1 MLLPYLILIS
11 ALSISGVAIYFSI
24 AGLTTIFPGAFWPI
38 VIMGTSLEVGKLVCA
53 SWLHHN
59 WKVAPR
65 MLKFYLTLAV
75 CVLIGITSMGIFG
88 FLSKSH
94 IEQQRE
100 VLKFESAISQIQG
113 QIKNE
118 EGYVLR
124 QREFIAKLEKKEQ
137 SVTGRADFNIELEQ
151 KKISDLQNA
160 LASSIKYDE
169 QELNRLGASMLKL
182 DKEVADL
189 QASKGGLFSNK
200 KKLITELTEAQK
212 PARTDLQSKINAVE
226 ERIRSSRSKHEE
238 AITQIRSRMDA
249 FQANSAVVETLDPA
263 SEEYEINIRN
273 AHVRIADLQ
282 AKKFDNEA
290 EIANLEVEV
299 GPIKYIAALIEDM
312 GVENI
317 MLAEAVRAVILILV
331 FVFDPLA
338 VVMLLAANM
347 NFRQSGLGSFEKLS
361 EEISKKKNKK
371 KRKKKREKL
380 KSVTAHNLLV
390 ATTSTSTTA
399 PTTTSTTSD
408 PTNTVTPQLKHRIIT
423 CKSDH

>member
-59 WKVAPR
+59 WKAAPR
-65 MLKFYLTLAV
+65 MLKFYLTVAV

-118 EGYVLR
+118 EGYVIR
-124 QREFIAKLEKKEQ
+124 QRELIAKLEKKEQ

-182 DKEVADL
+182 DQEMSSL

-200 KKLITELTEAQK
+200 KKLVAELAESQK
-212 PARTDLQSKINAVE
+212 PARATLQSKIDTVE
-226 ERIRSSRSKHEE
+226 KRIQASRVKHEE
-238 AITQIRSRMDA
+238 AISNVRSRIEA
-249 FQANSAVVETLDPA
+249 FQANSSIVQAVDPA
-263 SEEYEINIRN
+263 SEEHESNIRA
-273 AHVRIADLQ
+273 AHIRIADLQ
-282 AKKFDNEA
+282 SKKFDNEA
-290 EIANLEVEV
+290 EVANLEVEV

-317 MLAEAVRAVILILV
+317 MLAEAVRVVILILV

-347 NFRQSGLGSFEKLS
+347 NFRQAGLGSYEKLS
-361 EEISKKKNKK
+361 ESINKKKSKK

-380 KSVTAHNLLV
+380 KSMTAKNLCV
-390 ATTSTSTTA
+390 TSTSTSTA
-399 PTTTSTTSD
+399 DPPTTTTTHI
-408 PTNTVTPQLKHRIIT
+408 PRATINPQLEHRIIK
-423 CKSDH
+423 CKSN

>member
-65 MLKFYLTLAV
+65 MLKFYLTVAV

-100 VLKFESAISQIQG
+100 VLKFESATTQIQS

-118 EGYVLR
+118 EGYVIR
-124 QREFIAKLEKKEQ
+124 QRELIAKLEQKGA
-137 SVTGRADFNIELEQ
+137 SATDRADFNIELEQ
-151 KKISDLQNA
+151 KKIADLQNA

-169 QELNRLGASMLKL
+169 QELNRLGASILKL

-200 KKLITELTEAQK
+200 KKLIAELTEAQK

-238 AITQIRSRMDA
+238 AIAQIRSRMDA

-263 SEEYEINIRN
+263 SEEYESNIRN
-273 AHVRIADLQ
+273 AHARIADLQ

-347 NFRQSGLGSFEKLS
+347 NFRQSGLGSYEKLS
-361 EEISKKKNKK
+361 DQINKKKSKK
-371 KRKKKREKL
+371 KRKKTRKKL
-380 KSVTAHNLLV
+380 KSITPNLFTT
-390 ATTSTSTTA
+390 TTSTSTAT
-399 PTTTSTTSD
+399 PTTTSTTRN
-408 PTNTVTPQLKHRIIT
+408 PTTTVNPQLKHRIIQ
-423 CKSDH
+423 CKSSQ